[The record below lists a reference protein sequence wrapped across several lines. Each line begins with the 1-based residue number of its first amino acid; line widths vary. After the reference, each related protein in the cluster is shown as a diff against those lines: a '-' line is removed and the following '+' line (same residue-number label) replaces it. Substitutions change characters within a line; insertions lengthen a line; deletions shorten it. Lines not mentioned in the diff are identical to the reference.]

1 LIIQE
6 NHEGQGPYSKKCDY
20 PRKSP
25 RPRQW
30 KVAAVFQKE
39 LLSKKITEA
48 EATKGCDHIPKKCH
62 SPRKSKGPRATEGCS
77 QIPKSIA

>member
-48 EATKGCDHIPKKCH
+48 EATKGCDHIQKNVIPHENQKDRGQ
-62 SPRKSKGPRATEGCS
+62 RKVAAKFQKA
-77 QIPKSIA
+77 